1 MIWKK
6 IKNSREYYVSENGD
20 IKRGAHEKWCKL
32 NNSISKYKEKILK
45 PNNNN
50 SKKYF
55 RISIMFNNNEYKTCS
70 VHRLVAE
77 SFIPCK
83 NYNNLQVNHI
93 DGNKSNNHVSNLEWC
108 TGVENMRHRREI
120 LGIKQG
126 INGENCN
133 FAKLSE
139 KEVLSIPNLLENG
152 YKKSEIDLI
161 VKIDNTIAFVE
172 IKTRSNTIFDM
183 PENAVNTK
191 KIEKLQ
197 EGALYYIESN
207 EIKEDVRFD
216 ILTIIKYADKIEINH
231 IIDAFWG

>member
-6 IKNSREYYVSENGD
+6 IKNSRDYYISENGD

-55 RISIMFNNNEYKTCS
+55 RVSIMFNNNEYKTCS

-77 SFIPCK
+77 AFIPCK
-83 NYNNLQVNHI
+83 NYSNLQVNHI

-152 YKKSEIDLI
+152 YKKSEIAKLLN
-161 VKIDNTIAFVE
+161 VKPSTITEITGGRSWKYLNLFKS
-172 IKTRSNTIFDM
+172 IKT
-183 PENAVNTK
+183 
-191 KIEKLQ
+191 
-197 EGALYYIESN
+197 
-207 EIKEDVRFD
+207 
-216 ILTIIKYADKIEINH
+216 
-231 IIDAFWG
+231 